1 MIFSCNSNLNDK
13 SQAYYENKHEM
24 VMVAKIFETYVS
36 SRNLGFSPRKVHCSL
51 GEVALFPKECLL
63 PLVKVFLGGTSCVP

>member
-1 MIFSCNSNLNDK
+1 
-13 SQAYYENKHEM
+13 M

-51 GEVALFPKECLL
+51 GEVTLFPKELPLL
-63 PLVKVFLGGTSCVP
+63 LVKVFFGETSCVP